1 MSKVNDIY
9 VLGDNEELIA
19 SLNEQINESFQLHF
33 VSATDLTKYNAQL
46 IIIVNQDKSAVD
58 DAQIVLAENPK
69 ASIICLNDQEDFEL
83 LRGLI
88 RLGVSEFF
96 VLPGEE
102 LIFMERLEA
111 MSKEAGSLE
120 EKSKDSFK
128 RGGGKVFAF
137 YSGSGGTGK
146 SLLSTTFAQTL
157 KLESTAKVLFIDL
170 NLQYG
175 GSETFLGIESN
186 RSIIDLLPVMDEIG
200 EHHIRNVSEKEE
212 HSDLNVLV
220 SPRDAELAEK
230 INDEFVLKLLRA
242 AKRSYD
248 FIVVDLPGWMDER
261 TFTVLEE
268 AHRIYY
274 VMNIDTVAISVLKSV
289 ESLFQ
294 RLGIITD
301 DRMEFVMNFKS
312 KEKELNKKDM
322 ERFVSYGIAAEIRKD
337 IKHVQAYIN
346 QGDPLR
352 KVPQEKKMTPVAK
365 DIHKWVHSMLK

>member
-1 MSKVNDIY
+1 MSIVNDIY
-9 VLGDNEELIA
+9 VLGNNEELIA
-19 SLNEQINESFQLHF
+19 SLNEKINESFQLHF
-33 VSATDLTKYNAQL
+33 VSAADLTKYNAQL
-46 IIIVNQDKSAVD
+46 IIIVNEGKSAVD
-58 DAQIVLAENPK
+58 DAQIVLAENPN
-69 ASIICLNDQEDFEL
+69 ASIICINDQEDFEL

-88 RLGVSEFF
+88 RLGVSEFY

-111 MSKEAGSLE
+111 MSREAGSRDD
-120 EKSKDSFK
+120 KTADSFK

-146 SLLSTTFAQTL
+146 SLISTTFAQTL

-175 GSETFLGIESN
+175 GAETFLGIESN
-186 RSIIDLLPVMDEIG
+186 RSIIDLLPVIDEIG

-212 HSDLNVLV
+212 HSELNVLV

-230 INDEFVLKLLRA
+230 INENFILKLLRA

-248 FIVVDLPGWMDER
+248 FIVVDLPVSMDEK

-289 ESLFQ
+289 ETLFQ
-294 RLGIITD
+294 RLGIITE
-301 DRMEFVMNFKS
+301 DRMEFVMNFKG
-312 KEKELNKKDM
+312 KEKELTKKDM

-346 QGDPLR
+346 QGEPLR